1 MRLLLLT
8 VTLKFKHILALHQGS
23 LSTSHS
29 TETKVWL
36 IVASDLRDPDLMFC
50 YAFLGLLPLFR
61 GEVLDQL
68 NALTPLSEAET
79 FKQGLR
85 MSPLPIDGKG
95 NAA

>member
-1 MRLLLLT
+1 MCT
-8 VTLKFKHILALHQGS
+8 CILSALHQGS

-29 TETKVWL
+29 AETKVRL
-36 IVASDLRDPDLMFC
+36 IVASDLRDPDLIFC
-50 YAFLGLLPLFR
+50 HAFLGLLPLFR